1 MTLYTTWTVCFQ
13 ALSQTV
19 TELIAVETF

>member
-1 MTLYTTWTVCFQ
+1 MTLYITRTVCFQ

-19 TELIAVETF
+19 TELITVETF